1 MIKRFAIIL
10 FVLPILFSAC
20 KGPATPAEKATP
32 ISPDQITAQVRLLD
46 ENILKVQA
54 DDPTTPDGQMRVM
67 PRTLHKDGTL
77 SVVPAGDWTSGF
89 YPGVLWYMFEM
100 TGQMAW
106 KEKAIKYTEILEEQ
120 QFNGSN
126 HDVGFR
132 MYSSFGNAYRNTHNP
147 DYVAVLE
154 QSAKTLIARYYD
166 KVGCL
171 RSWDFNKE
179 NWQCPVII
187 DNMMN
192 LELLFWTTIKT
203 GDSIYHNIAINHAL
217 TTLKNHFR
225 SDNSS
230 VHVVDYD
237 TITGE
242 VRKID
247 THQGYSYESSW
258 ARGQAWGLYGYT
270 VSYRFTENIDFLKQ
284 AEKIADLLLAHPN
297 MPDDLVPYWDYD
309 APDIP
314 DEPRD
319 VSAAAIMA
327 SALYELCTFSDKGV
341 IYKHQADKIMN
352 SLGTTYASAP
362 GENYGF
368 ILGHSVGAKP
378 MDSEVDVPL
387 NYADYYYLEARVRR
401 MDLEAF

>member
-203 GDSIYHNIAINHAL
+203 GDSIYHNIAVNHSL

-247 THQGYSYESSW
+247 THQG
-258 ARGQAWGLYGYT
+258 
-270 VSYRFTENIDFLKQ
+270 
-284 AEKIADLLLAHPN
+284 
-297 MPDDLVPYWDYD
+297 
-309 APDIP
+309 
-314 DEPRD
+314 
-319 VSAAAIMA
+319 
-327 SALYELCTFSDKGV
+327 
-341 IYKHQADKIMN
+341 
-352 SLGTTYASAP
+352 
-362 GENYGF
+362 
-368 ILGHSVGAKP
+368 
-378 MDSEVDVPL
+378 
-387 NYADYYYLEARVRR
+387 
-401 MDLEAF
+401 